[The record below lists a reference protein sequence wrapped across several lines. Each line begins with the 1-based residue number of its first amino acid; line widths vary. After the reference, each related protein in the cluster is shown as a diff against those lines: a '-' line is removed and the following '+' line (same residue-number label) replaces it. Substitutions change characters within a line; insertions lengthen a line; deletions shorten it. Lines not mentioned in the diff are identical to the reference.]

1 VEFLLDPN
9 VAYLVLMVGILLSLL
24 ALVTPG
30 SGVFEAGALIML
42 ALAGYA
48 IYNLN
53 INFWALIIVLL
64 SVVPFVMALRSPR
77 REVLLA
83 LSLVGL
89 VGGSV
94 FLFARDNGMP
104 AVNLLV
110 ALVTSLLMTGFLWI
124 AARKSMQAA
133 LARPVHDLEQLIGSQ
148 GEARTDVRDEGSVQI
163 NGELWSARS
172 EHSIP
177 AGSHVRVVRRE
188 GFILVVEKDKT
199 LKS

>member
-1 VEFLLDPN
+1 MEFLLDPN